1 MRLNDIESELAQ
13 LDRAYLRRRRRT
25 IDSPCGT
32 RISVDGPNGKTEL
45 LSFCSNDY
53 LGLANHPE
61 VVEAMCA
68 GARHWGAGSGA
79 AHTVSGHLW
88 PHQQLEEALAWFVA
102 PFIDSPRILLFAT
115 GYMANL
121 GITPTLVGRG
131 DAVFSDRLNHAS
143 LIDAALA
150 AVALGAEHKRY
161 AHNDIKALRSLLAQ
175 STAKHKLILTDAVF
189 SMDGDLAPLP
199 ELLALAE
206 EYDAWLV
213 IDDAHGFG
221 VLGQQGRGS
230 LSHFALPGSKR
241 IVYMGTLGKA
251 AGVAGAF
258 VAADARVIEWLQQRA
273 RTAIFTTAHPPAV
286 SAALLKSL
294 ELIEQ
299 GDVLRQRLQANI
311 ALLRQKLAA
320 PAAAKGWQL
329 GSQHGASITP
339 IQPLIVGSNQNALD
353 LSAAL
358 EEQGIWVP
366 AIRPPTVPQG
376 SARLRICL
384 SAMHRGA
391 DIDALVTA
399 LGSV

>member
-1 MRLNDIESELAQ
+1 MIWRELDEKLAALDQAQ
-13 LDRAYLRRRRRT
+13 LRRRRR
-25 IDSPCGT
+25 IVDSPCGT
-32 RISVDGPNGKTEL
+32 RLTVDGREL
-45 LSFCSNDY
+45 LAFCSNDY
-53 LGLANHPE
+53 LGLANNSE
-61 VVEAMCA
+61 IISAMRD
-68 GARHWGAGSGA
+68 GALRWGAGSGA
-79 AHTVSGHLW
+79 AAAVCGQLR
-88 PHQQLEEALAWFVA
+88 PHQQLEEALAQFVGL
-102 PFIDSPRILLFAT
+102 PRALLFST
-115 GYMANL
+115 GFMANL
-121 GITPTLVGRG
+121 GVAPALVERG
-131 DAVFSDRLNHAS
+131 DAIFADRLNHAS
-143 LIDAALA
+143 LIDGALA
-150 AVALGAEHKRY
+150 SGARHHRY
-161 AHNDIKALRSLLAQ
+161 AHKDVDALRDLLAQ
-175 STAKHKLILTDAVF
+175 SDARRKLILTDAVF